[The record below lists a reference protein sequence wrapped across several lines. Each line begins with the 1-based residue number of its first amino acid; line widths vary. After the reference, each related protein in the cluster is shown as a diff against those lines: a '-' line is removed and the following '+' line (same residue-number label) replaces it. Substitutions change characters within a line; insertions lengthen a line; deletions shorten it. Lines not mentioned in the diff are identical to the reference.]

1 MSDGPPLTQTE
12 PGAGPASPS
21 PRRGRFR
28 LPGRVRIAGFLAGV
42 LVAAGIGTLALWLP
56 QRSSGAARVEAG
68 AHPPPNWQRP
78 SVSAAGL
85 AERSGVR
92 LVRVAVTAGG
102 GLLDLR
108 YQVADPSKAAAV
120 HEAQTPPAIID
131 ERTGLVLNRL
141 LMGHAHQGQ
150 LKPAVSYYLIFENT
164 GNWVHR
170 GSEVTVLLG
179 DAQVEHAVVK

>member
-1 MSDGPPLTQTE
+1 MSGRSSLTRAE
-12 PGAGPASPS
+12 PGTGPAS

-28 LPGRVRIAGFLAGV
+28 PPGRVRIAGFLAGV
-42 LVAAGIGTLALWLP
+42 LIAAGIGALVLWLP
-56 QRSSGAARVEAG
+56 QRSNSEPSVK
-68 AHPPPNWQRP
+68 PPPAWQRP
-78 SVSAAGL
+78 SVSASGL

-92 LVRVAVTAGG
+92 LIRVAVTGGG

-108 YQVADPSKAAAV
+108 YQVVDPSKAVAV
-120 HEAQTPPAIID
+120 HEAETPPAIID

-150 LKPAVSYYLIFENT
+150 LKPAVSYYLVFENT
-164 GNWVHR
+164 GNWVRR

-179 DAQVEHAVVK
+179 DAQVEHVVVK

>member
-1 MSDGPPLTQTE
+1 MSGRSSLTR
-12 PGAGPASPS
+12 AGPGTGSAAPA
-21 PRRGRFR
+21 RRGRFR

-42 LVAAGIGTLALWLP
+42 LIAAGIGVLALWLP
-56 QRSSGAARVEAG
+56 QRSSGQTSAE
-68 AHPPPNWQRP
+68 PPPQWQRP
-78 SVSAAGL
+78 AVSASGL

-92 LVRVAVTAGG
+92 LVRVAVTGGG

-108 YQVADPSKAAAV
+108 YRVVDPSKAVTV
-120 HEAQTPPAIID
+120 HEAETPPAIID

-141 LMGHAHQGQ
+141 LMGHAHHGQ

-164 GNWVHR
+164 GNWVRR

-179 DAQVEHAVVK
+179 DAQVEHVVVK

>member
-1 MSDGPPLTQTE
+1 MSGRSPLTRAE
-12 PGAGPASPS
+12 PGTGPASA
-21 PRRGRFR
+21 PRSRFR
-28 LPGRVRIAGFLAGV
+28 PPGRVRIAGFLAGV
-42 LVAAGIGTLALWLP
+42 LIAAGIGALALWLP
-56 QRSSGAARVEAG
+56 HRSHSEASVS
-68 AHPPPNWQRP
+68 PPPEWRRP
-78 SVSAAGL
+78 AVSASGL

-108 YQVADPSKAAAV
+108 YQVVDPSKAVTV

-141 LMGHAHQGQ
+141 LMGHAHQGP
-150 LKPAVSYYLIFENT
+150 LKPAVSYYLVFENT
-164 GNWVHR
+164 GNWVHH

-179 DAQVEHAVVK
+179 DAEVEHVVVK

>member
-1 MSDGPPLTQTE
+1 MSGDPPLTRAE
-12 PGAGPASPS
+12 AGTSSAPPEL
-21 PRRGRFR
+21 PTRRSWFR
-28 LPGRVRIAGFLAGV
+28 RPGRVRIAGFVVGV
-42 LVAAGIGTLALWLP
+42 LIAAGIGALALWLP
-56 QRSSGAARVEAG
+56 QHSNGEPSVD
-68 AHPPPNWQRP
+68 PPPGWQRP

-92 LVRVAVTAGG
+92 LIRVAVTGDG

-108 YQVADPSKAAAV
+108 YQVVDPDKAVTV
-120 HEAQTPPAIID
+120 HESPTPPAIID

-141 LMGHAHQGQ
+141 LMGHAHHGQ
-150 LKPAVSYYLIFENT
+150 LKAAVSYYLVFENT

-179 DAQVEHAVVK
+179 NAQVEHVVVK